1 MWCSVEVLVVM
12 GWRTGGDFV
21 IEVEVVVVPELLRLV
36 LLLLRF
42 DEEKMVAEAAIFRAD
57 RALYSSG

>member
-1 MWCSVEVLVVM
+1 M

-21 IEVEVVVVPELLRLV
+21 IDVEVVVVPELLRLV
-36 LLLLRF
+36 LMLLLLRF
-42 DEEKMVAEAAIFRAD
+42 DEEKMVAEAAIFRAH